1 MSNIKRG
8 GHKEGKPSK
17 MSLSASART
26 LAHAGARRGGQARIA
41 ALTPEQRSE
50 LGRLAA
56 RTRWERE
63 RAEREAAE
71 RVRQKRKT

>member
-1 MSNIKRG
+1 MSKIKSG
-8 GHKEGKPSK
+8 GYKEGESSK
-17 MSLSASART
+17 RSLRASAQA

-56 RTRWERE
+56 RTRWARE

-71 RVRQKRKT
+71 RGRKKRKS